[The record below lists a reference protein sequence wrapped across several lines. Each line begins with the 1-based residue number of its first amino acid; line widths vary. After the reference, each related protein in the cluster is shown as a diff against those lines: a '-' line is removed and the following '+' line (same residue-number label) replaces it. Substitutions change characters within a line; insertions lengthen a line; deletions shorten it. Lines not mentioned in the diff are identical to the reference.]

1 MTSGQQIHYI
11 TLAAAT
17 LAAMALAGA
26 AYADQNY
33 GPRKKGDQCWHRQVG
48 DSLGY
53 WSPCLSGEAEAV
65 RERLIAAGRTLEE
78 AEREAARSE
87 GRGAKATPTN
97 ASTRTNAPS
106 NANNNTRNKPAAHP
120 ILDESGKLK
129 GANR

>member
-1 MTSGQQIHYI
+1 MRYI
-11 TLAAAT
+11 TLAATT
-17 LAAMALAGA
+17 LAVVAFAGA

-48 DSLGY
+48 DFGY
-53 WSPCLSGEAEAV
+53 WSPCLSGSNEAV

-87 GRGAKATPTN
+87 GRGAKATSTN
-97 ASTRTNAPS
+97 ASS
-106 NANNNTRNKPAAHP
+106 NANNNTRKVNLRGKDAAGNKPATRP
-120 ILDESGKLK
+120 ISAESDKLK